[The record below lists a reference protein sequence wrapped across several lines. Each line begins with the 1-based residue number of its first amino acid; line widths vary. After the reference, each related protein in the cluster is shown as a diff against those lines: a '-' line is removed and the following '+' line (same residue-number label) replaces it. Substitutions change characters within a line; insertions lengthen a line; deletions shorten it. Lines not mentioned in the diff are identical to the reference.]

1 MESCEII
8 LIRKVKIGSAIY
20 IKDLGRRRTGNLRI
34 VIQMAKYDEEAKAL
48 SGDNILA
55 AKLMIKFLDVLL
67 RIASV

>member
-1 MESCEII
+1 MRIKG
-8 LIRKVKIGSAIY
+8 LGKI
-20 IKDLGRRRTGNLRI
+20 RTGNARI

-48 SGDNILA
+48 SGDDILA